1 GHQHRGGAKLDK
13 QRVDLRSPLAVEHTA
28 VADGEG
34 ARSEIADERLL
45 GDGHARARSGD
56 HCTAGNAEIGG
67 GERAAVGDG
76 ECSALDDSRRPTV
89 SEPPLIVSAGAE
101 QLKQSVRPP
110 MVPILPP
117 KLAPVSVSEAA
128 LSSSSEPAPENLPEN
143 VVAPLPT
150 MLSR

>member
-1 GHQHRGGAKLDK
+1 MELPG
-13 QRVDLRSPLAVEHTA
+13 
-28 VADGEG
+28 
-34 ARSEIADERLL
+34 
-45 GDGHARARSGD
+45 
-56 HCTAGNAEIGG
+56 
-67 GERAAVGDG
+67 
-76 ECSALDDSRRPTV
+76 V

-150 MLSR
+150 MLSREDESEGPTVTVPPPATRSRQSPHCRPSGRHPR